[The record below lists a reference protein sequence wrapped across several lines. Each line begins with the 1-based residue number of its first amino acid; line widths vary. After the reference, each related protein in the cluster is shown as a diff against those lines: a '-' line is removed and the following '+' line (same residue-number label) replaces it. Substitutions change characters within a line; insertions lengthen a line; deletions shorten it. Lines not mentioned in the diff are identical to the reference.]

1 MIAPAKNET
10 PPETIDSD
18 LQCGTCEYN
27 LRTLPRD
34 GACPECGRPLRE
46 SIMPRDLRFPS
57 MGAIRRT
64 RIGIACLILGLAVP
78 AAIKIPLT
86 LVTLASPLFWDQRS
100 DHQSPISKLFRATS
114 HAWYLG
120 PELATVISAVG
131 IILITV
137 PLTRRSRRFSPR
149 LGILTALFACVSAPC
164 AAYSLAAKLPF
175 SLGASSGA
183 EWILTS
189 GFDNVAAIHI
199 DEVALSA
206 VALDALR
213 GLVALEPGLEV
224 DRAGDRVNLRLDG
237 GELGGVGLPS
247 SQAPA
252 EWARATVAALELVR
266 KSSSRLRQ
274 ASVERI
280 IEVMLDSALAG
291 LDRYS
296 RYASPEEARENRAIR
311 EGFGGIG
318 VTLERFDHRILI
330 VSVIADAPAAR
341 AGIKANDHLLK
352 VDETAVDDLDV
363 ADIVRLVR
371 GP

>member
-1 MIAPAKNET
+1 MDYTGCVMIAPAKNET

-78 AAIKIPLT
+78 AGIKIPLT

-183 EWILTS
+183 EWNVLVVLWLLFPLVGFAAVLLCWIFLTKRLDAHNSGALRITMRIALVVPVLLLTGAFAQMLVYMFDEYTWNPAARWVAYPQWWTVAEPITQRWLKVGASVCSIVMIL
-189 GFDNVAAIHI
+189 
-199 DEVALSA
+199 ALWAYVRRLNS
-206 VALDALR
+206 ALR
-213 GLVALEPGLEV
+213 GDAMG
-224 DRAGDRVNLRLDG
+224 
-237 GELGGVGLPS
+237 
-247 SQAPA
+247 
-252 EWARATVAALELVR
+252 
-266 KSSSRLRQ
+266 
-274 ASVERI
+274 
-280 IEVMLDSALAG
+280 
-291 LDRYS
+291 
-296 RYASPEEARENRAIR
+296 SPPRRE
-311 EGFGGIG
+311 
-318 VTLERFDHRILI
+318 T
-330 VSVIADAPAAR
+330 P
-341 AGIKANDHLLK
+341 
-352 VDETAVDDLDV
+352 
-363 ADIVRLVR
+363 
-371 GP
+371 